1 MRGFPSYQQGLAL
14 LLGLVGGLVLFD
26 RNAINF
32 LSPFIVAELKLNN
45 AELGVASSVVA
56 LTWASAGYLVGRWS
70 DRAGRRKPYYVA
82 AIIAFSLCSMASG
95 LAGGFLGLI
104 LTRLAMG
111 AAEGPTPIL
120 GIAMIMRAS
129 APSRRGL
136 NMGILSVTGVLLGGA
151 LAPLVLVSLATHL
164 GWRAAFFVTGIPGLL
179 AALAVAK
186 FVREAPEVDTAETSA
201 RPRDKRYGFDVL
213 RVRNVWLCGV
223 ISSLLVAGNTV
234 AIVFTPVFLVGPRH
248 LTPTDMGIVMSSFG
262 FASMA
267 GALILPAVSDRL
279 GRKPILLGFAT
290 FTPLHS
296 VRSTGLGRRLPS
308 PRPWRPPASV
318 RFSPSSVSASSRAK
332 ASQTVTGGPHWAWRW
347 GRQRSSAALRHQ
359 RWPALPLIAWA
370 RASFQR
376 LPPAAAWRAAS
387 CHSRSTRAHRNGS
400 ALPRESR
407 RRHWFL
413 PNDFIRRHEHDDPF
427 HDRLAG
433 QNPRAETPI
442 DGFHALEQFCLPR

>member
-290 FTPLHS
+290 FTA
-296 VRSTGLGRRLPS
+296 
-308 PRPWRPPASV
+308 ASLC
-318 RFSPSSVSASSRAK
+318 SLY
-332 ASQTVTGGPHWAWRW
+332 WA
-347 GRQRSSAALRHQ
+347 GTTAALAATMAAAGFGAFLPILSIGVIPGESVADRD
-359 RWPALPLIAWA
+359 RGTALGLAMGAAEIIGGFAAPALAGL
-370 RASFQR
+370 
-376 LPPAAAWRAAS
+376 AA
-387 CHSRSTRAHRNGS
+387 
-400 ALPRESR
+400 
-407 RRHWFL
+407 
-413 PNDFIRRHEHDDPF
+413 
-427 HDRLAG
+427 DRLGQSILPAIAAG
-433 QNPRAETPI
+433 CCLAGGLLSLALNESAPQWIRSAPRIATP
-442 DGFHALEQFCLPR
+442 ALVPSE

>member
-179 AALAVAK
+179 AALAVAR
-186 FVREAPEVDTAETSA
+186 FVREAPEMDTAETSA

-290 FTPLHS
+290 FTAASLCSLYWAGTTVVLAATMAAAGFGALLPILSIGVIPGES
-296 VRSTGLGRRLPS
+296 VADRDRGTALGLAMG
-308 PRPWRPPASV
+308 A
-318 RFSPSSVSASSRAK
+318 AEII
-332 ASQTVTGGPHWAWRW
+332 GGF
-347 GRQRSSAALRHQ
+347 AA
-359 RWPALPLIAWA
+359 PALAGL
-370 RASFQR
+370 
-376 LPPAAAWRAAS
+376 AA
-387 CHSRSTRAHRNGS
+387 
-400 ALPRESR
+400 
-407 RRHWFL
+407 
-413 PNDFIRRHEHDDPF
+413 
-427 HDRLAG
+427 DRLGQSILPAIAAG
-433 QNPRAETPI
+433 CCLAGGLLSLALNESAPQWIRSAPRIATP
-442 DGFHALEQFCLPR
+442 ALVPSE